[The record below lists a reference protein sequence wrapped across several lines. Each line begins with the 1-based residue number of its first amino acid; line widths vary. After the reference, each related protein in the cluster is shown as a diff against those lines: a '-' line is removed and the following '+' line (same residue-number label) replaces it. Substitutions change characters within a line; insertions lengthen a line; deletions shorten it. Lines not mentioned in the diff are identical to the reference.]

1 MTHYALMTPIRCT
14 AIHLSD
20 FFKSTFIQLG
30 SGWRAECLSQEHCT
44 MTRPALQPRP
54 LDPCA
59 NHWSAVSSRAIWR
72 IKGVSNKPFGS
83 PRDPLWIPDWMLN
96 ISTLPWASPMMVKFP
111 QELIAVVWGSKSL
124 QRTQCFTQ
132 FTLLLITNFTKH
144 EDRSKN
150 PNWQQKQSAVIGAFR
165 KCVSKRRNP

>member
-1 MTHYALMTPIRCT
+1 MTHYALMTLIRCT

-30 SGWRAECLSQEHCT
+30 SGWRVECLSQ
-44 MTRPALQPRP
+44 AQW
-54 LDPCA
+54 LDQLSNPDLSIQHA
-59 NHWSAVSSRAIWR
+59 NHWSAVSSCAIWR
-72 IKGVSNKPFGS
+72 IRGVSNKPFGS

-96 ISTLPWASPMMVKFP
+96 ISTLPWASPTMAKFP

-132 FTLLLITNFTKH
+132 FTLLLFTNFTKH

-150 PNWQQKQSAVIGAFR
+150 PNWQPKQSAAIGAFR
-165 KCVSKRRNP
+165 KCISKRHNP

>member
-1 MTHYALMTPIRCT
+1 MTLIHCT

-20 FFKSTFIQLG
+20 FFKSTFVQLG
-30 SGWRAECLSQEHCT
+30 SGWRESVLVRNTAQWLGQFSNPDLSIQH
-44 MTRPALQPRP
+44 
-54 LDPCA
+54 A
-59 NHWSAVSSRAIWR
+59 NHWSAVSSCAIWR
-72 IKGVSNKPFGS
+72 IRGVSNKPFGS

-96 ISTLPWASPMMVKFP
+96 ISTLPWASPTMAKFP
-111 QELIAVVWGSKSL
+111 QELIAVVWGSNSL

>member
-1 MTHYALMTPIRCT
+1 MKLIRYT
-14 AIHLSD
+14 ANHRSN

-30 SGWRAECLSQEHCT
+30 SGWRVECLSQEHCT
-44 MTRPALQPRP
+44 MTRPALQPRQH
-54 LDPCA
+54 A
-59 NHWSAVSSRAIWR
+59 NHWNAVSSCAIRR
-72 IKGVSNKPFGS
+72 IRGVSNKPFGS

-96 ISTLPWASPMMVKFP
+96 ISTLPWASPTMAKFP

-132 FTLLLITNFTKH
+132 FTLLLFTNFTKH

-150 PNWQQKQSAVIGAFR
+150 PNWQPKQSAVIGAFR